1 MNSRRLLIL
10 DDEDAVA
17 QTISAIASGIGYDVQ
32 VCIDPNE
39 FFARLGQ
46 WQPSHLAVDLVMPAM
61 DGVEVL
67 RRLAAM
73 GCHARIIVTSGMG
86 TRVLESA
93 RNTAIERGLNISGI
107 LPKPFRSQALR
118 ELLSDAQATPLAAA
132 VSESNVSQI
141 TEPELA
147 RAVENGE
154 FVMHFQPK
162 VRMSDRRTVGFEALV
177 RWQHPMRGLLPPGEF
192 LPLAEKS
199 ACFVQLSYHFFGI
212 AMGWFA
218 GVCRQFPVSMAVNL
232 SALCLNTLDLADTL
246 SQICERHGVD
256 PQRVILELTET
267 STMTKPTEATDTITR
282 LRIKG
287 FQLSIDDFGTAY
299 SSMALLTRLPFSEL
313 KIDRAFVQT
322 LTLSGDS
329 RKIVDSTI
337 KLARSLQLTTVAEG
351 IEDDKTLAVVSELG
365 CDVAQGFYFA
375 RPMDGEKATRWL
387 HESFAERLQIAE
399 RLEAALRSDQLAL
412 DFMPLVDLGTGCVA
426 GFGVLGCWQH
436 ETLGRLSDNRFLDVA
451 REQGLLTDY
460 FRWLLNTACNHLT
473 KWRQQGDPALKI
485 ILRLNEHMINE
496 PMLLDLLSD
505 ALEQSGLNTDA
516 LGLDIPDTVV
526 ANANSQMLS
535 AINGLRSVG
544 VQLGITLTSAS
555 LSYLGK
561 LKRIA
566 LHSLGMS
573 PSFTRE
579 LTQDPDD
586 PAALIALASM
596 AHGFGA
602 TLVATGVQT
611 EAQCKMLSQHF
622 CDLIQGSLLSEPIP
636 AEDVSAFLNQDK
648 RLAPELLRSGREPPA
663 VLLVDDEERI
673 ISSLRRLLRR
683 QPYRLLTA
691 RSGVE
696 GLDTLAREN
705 VDVVVSDQRMP
716 GMTGIEFLQQV
727 AENYPDT
734 IRLVL
739 SGYTDLESVIRA
751 VNTGSIY
758 KFLTKPWEDAQLMDA
773 ITDAVSHKT
782 MADENR
788 RLSQEL
794 MSANLRLEKANQQLK
809 QLLQQQQQS
818 LHNREVG
825 LRVAYEGLEH
835 VPIPM
840 LGLDDEKIV
849 VFINRKARE
858 RFEQRGLLLASELD
872 LVLPEVVPILQW
884 SDQDEKAEVT
894 LPEDT
899 FTVIKHCMRFDNR
912 VHGFMLFLLSGIGL

>member
-1 MNSRRLLIL
+1 MNNRRLLIL

-17 QTISAIASGIGYDVQ
+17 QTIAAIASGIGYEVQ
-32 VCIDPNE
+32 ACIDPNE
-39 FFARLGQ
+39 FFSRLGQ

-93 RNTAIERGLNISGI
+93 RNSAVERGLNISGV
-107 LPKPFRSQALR
+107 LPKPFRSQVLR
-118 ELLSDAQATPLAAA
+118 DLLDDSPQVQQASPPFETSP
-132 VSESNVSQI
+132 SQI

-147 RAVENGE
+147 QAVENGE
-154 FVMHFQPK
+154 FVMHYQPK
-162 VRMSDRRTVGFEALV
+162 IRLSDRRTVGFEALV

-199 ACFVQLSYHFFGI
+199 ASFVQLSYHFFDI

-218 GVCRQFPVSMAVNL
+218 SVCHRFPVSMAVNL

-246 SQICERHGVD
+246 SQICERRGVD
-256 PQRVILELTET
+256 PHRVILELTET
-267 STMTKPTEATDTITR
+267 STMTNPIEATDTITR
-282 LRIKG
+282 LRIRG

-365 CDVAQGFYFA
+365 CDVAQGYFFA
-375 RPMDGEKATRWL
+375 HPMDGESALRWL
-387 HESFAERLQIAE
+387 NESFVERLQIAE
-399 RLEAALRSDQLAL
+399 RLEAALRHDQLSL
-412 DFMPLVDLGTGCVA
+412 EFMPMADLGTGSVA
-426 GFGVLGCWQH
+426 GFGVRGCWQH
-436 ETLGRLSDNRFLDVA
+436 ETLGRLSDNHFLDVA
-451 REQGLLTDY
+451 REQGLQTDY
-460 FRWLLNTACNHLT
+460 FRWLLNAVCRHL
-473 KWRQQGDPALKI
+473 KEWQQQGDAALKV
-485 ILRLNEHMINE
+485 ILRMNEHLISE
-496 PMLLDLLSD
+496 TSLLNLLSE
-505 ALEQSGLNTDA
+505 ALEQSGLSADA
-516 LGLDIPDTVV
+516 LGLDIPDTVI
-526 ANANSQMLS
+526 ADANSQMLS
-535 AINGLRSVG
+535 AINGLRGIG

-566 LHSLGMS
+566 LHSLGIS
-573 PSFTRE
+573 PSFMRE
-579 LTQDPDD
+579 LTQDTDD

-602 TLVATGVQT
+602 TLIATGVQT
-611 EAQCKMLSQHF
+611 ETQCKMLSQHF
-622 CDLIQGSLLSEPIP
+622 CDLIQGSLLSGPIP
-636 AEDVSAFLNQDK
+636 AADINTFLQQEK
-648 RLAPELLRSGREPPA
+648 RLAPELLRSSREPPV

-691 RSGVE
+691 NSGIE
-696 GLDTLAREN
+696 GLDILAREN

-727 AENYPDT
+727 AERFPDT

-858 RFEQRGLLLASELD
+858 RFEQRGLLLACELD
-872 LVLPEVVPILQW
+872 MVLPEVMPLLLW
-884 SDQDEKAEVT
+884 NDEDERTEVA
-894 LPEDT
+894 LPEDK